1 MTKNKFITGVAT
13 LLLGFLFSC
22 DNTTADPINN
32 NLNNPNN
39 PNNPSGGGGGGTTTI
54 SGPRILHKVTVNN
67 VTNQEYFTTGTTL
80 EKAVFKEAS
89 GPSSF
94 LIGRVTY
101 TSGKI
106 YRVKF
111 EQEVNGSVPANSLS
125 YEYNLT
131 YDSSGKINYTTC
143 TTMAGSIPSFN
154 SEYTYTY
161 DGSGKMTKIVEKK
174 KAGTTYTH
182 FTNYTLTNS
191 GDNITKVAIENGM
204 TSPTGVPDMSTVYM
218 STSYNFDGYDT
229 KINPYTTLP
238 KAFFITWSLLHPAN
252 FCSLSANN
260 VMTFNIINPAPIPAI
275 PGAYT
280 YLYDSQNY
288 PVSDQSQMQKYLYK
302 AL

>member
-1 MTKNKFITGVAT
+1 MTKNNFITGVYAFS
-13 LLLGFLFSC
+13 LAFVLSC

-39 PNNPSGGGGGGTTTI
+39 AGSTGGTAPTI
-54 SGPRILHKVTVNN
+54 LGPRILHKVTVNN
-67 VTNQEYFTTGTTL
+67 EPNQEYVTTGTTL
-80 EKAVFKEAS
+80 EKAIFKESS
-89 GPSSF
+89 GPNSF

-106 YRVKF
+106 SRVKF
-111 EQEVNGSVPANSLS
+111 EQEVNGAVPANNMSHD
-125 YEYNLT
+125 YHFT
-131 YDSSGKINYTTC
+131 YDSGGKINYTTC
-143 TTMAGSIPSFN
+143 TRMIGTMSNFD

-182 FTNYTLTNS
+182 FTNYTLTNT
-191 GDNITKVAIENGM
+191 GDNITKMIMENGT
-204 TSPTGVPDMSTVYM
+204 TSSTGVPDLSNTFTY
-218 STSYNFDGYDT
+218 TYNFDGYDN

-238 KAFFITWSLLHPAN
+238 KTFFVAWSLLHPAN
-252 FCSLSANN
+252 FSALSANN
-260 VMTFNIINPAPIPAI
+260 VTSFTIVNPSPAPSI

-288 PVSDQSQMQKYLYK
+288 PVSDQTQIQKYIYK